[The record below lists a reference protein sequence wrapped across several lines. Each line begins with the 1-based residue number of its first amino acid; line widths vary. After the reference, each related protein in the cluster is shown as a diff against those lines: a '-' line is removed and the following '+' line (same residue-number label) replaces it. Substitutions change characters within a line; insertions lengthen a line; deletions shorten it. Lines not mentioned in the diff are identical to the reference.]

1 MRVVELDEAVRLAE
15 AVQAVGTEPR
25 VVTSGNFATP
35 LPLLEAIA
43 AELPAFRLHLL
54 NPQRGL
60 PLHDGVVPET
70 MFVGPGFRGHPRL
83 AYVPSRLSLAPRLF
97 SSTLPPDVVVIHTT
111 LPREGMV
118 SLGTEVNV
126 LPAAIE
132 AVRAR
137 GGLVLAQLNPLMP
150 WTFGD
155 ALVPVEHIDAGVEVE
170 QKLAVHVPSP
180 PDQTSAHIGAQV
192 AAAIGDG
199 ATIQA
204 GIGAVPDATVAGL
217 IDRRGLRVWTEM
229 FSDGILAL
237 EQAGALDPDAPINT
251 SFVFGSEE
259 LYAWLDGNERVVL
272 RRTEVTNAPARI
284 AEQRM
289 MTSVNTAL
297 QIDLFGQA
305 NASRIRA
312 RIYSGFGGQTDF
324 TVGALQSPGGQAFMA
339 LRSWHPKADCSTIVP
354 LVDEPVT
361 SFQHTAVVTEQGVA
375 RIAGLD
381 ERTQARNLIE
391 HAAHPD
397 VRDELREEARALGL
411 A

>member
-1 MRVVELDEAVRLAE
+1 MRVVELEEAVRLAE
-15 AVQAVGTEPR
+15 AVQGVAGEPR
-25 VVTSGNFATP
+25 VVCSGNFATP

-43 AELPAFRLHLL
+43 KALPAFRMHLL

-60 PLHDGVVPET
+60 PIHDGVTPET

-97 SSTLPPDVVVIHTT
+97 STTLPPDIVVVHTT
-111 LPREGMV
+111 LPRDGMV

-132 AVRAR
+132 AARAR

-155 ALVPVEHIDAGVEVE
+155 ALVPLDQIDAGVEIE
-170 QKLAVHVPSP
+170 QQLAVHTPTP
-180 PDQTSAHIGAQV
+180 PDHTSAHIGAQV

-204 GIGAVPDATVAGL
+204 GIGAVPDATVGGL
-217 IDRRGLRVWTEM
+217 VGRRGLRVWTEM

-237 EQAGALDPDAPINT
+237 ERAGSLDPDAPLNT
-251 SFVFGSEE
+251 SFVFGSAE
-259 LYAWLDGNERVVL
+259 LYEWLDRNERVQL
-272 RRTEVTNAPARI
+272 RRTEVTNSPARI

-324 TVGALQSPGGQAFMA
+324 TVGALQSNGGQAFMA

-361 SFQHTAVVTEQGVA
+361 SFQHSAVVTEQGVA
-375 RIAGLD
+375 TIAGLD
-381 ERTQARNLIE
+381 EREQARNLIE
-391 HAAHPD
+391 HAAHPE
-397 VRDELREEARALGL
+397 VREELREEARALGL
-411 A
+411 M

>member
-1 MRVVELDEAVRLAE
+1 MRVVELEEAVRLAA
-15 AVQAVGTEPR
+15 AVQSTAPQPR
-25 VVTSGNFATP
+25 VVTSGNFASP

-43 AELPAFRLHLL
+43 AALPSFRLHLL
-54 NPQRGL
+54 NAQRGL
-60 PLHDGVVPET
+60 PIHDGVIPET
-70 MFVGPGFRGHPRL
+70 TFVGPGFRGHPRL

-97 SSTLPPDVVVIHTT
+97 ATTLPPDVVVIHTT
-111 LPREGMV
+111 LPRNGVV

-126 LPAAIE
+126 LPAALE

-155 ALVPVEHIDAGVEVE
+155 ALVPVDDIDAGVEVE
-170 QKLAVHVPSP
+170 QQLAVHTPVP
-180 PDQTSAHIGAQV
+180 PDETAAHIGAQV

-217 IDRRGLRVWTEM
+217 VQRRGLRVWTEM

-237 EQAGALDPDAPINT
+237 ERAGALDQEAPLST
-251 SFVFGSEE
+251 SFVFGSAE
-259 LYAWLDGNERVVL
+259 LYAWLDGNDRVLL
-272 RRTEVTNAPARI
+272 RRTEVTNSPARI
-284 AEQRM
+284 AEQRQ

-305 NASRIRA
+305 NASRIQG

-324 TVGALQSPGGQAFMA
+324 TVGALQSDGGQAFMA

-361 SFQHTAVVTEQGVA
+361 SFQHSAVVTEQGVA

-381 ERTQARNLIE
+381 ERAQASNLIE
-391 HAAHPD
+391 HAAHPR
-397 VRDELREEARALGL
+397 VREELREEARALGL

>member
-1 MRVVELDEAVRLAE
+1 MRVVELEEAVRLAE
-15 AVQAVGTEPR
+15 AVQGVAGEPR
-25 VVTSGNFATP
+25 VVCSGNFATP

-43 AELPAFRLHLL
+43 KALPAFRMHLL

-60 PLHDGVVPET
+60 PIHDGVIPET

-97 SSTLPPDVVVIHTT
+97 STTLPPDIVVVHTT
-111 LPREGMV
+111 LPRDGMV

-132 AVRAR
+132 AARAR

-155 ALVPVEHIDAGVEVE
+155 ALVPLDQIDAGVEIE
-170 QKLAVHVPSP
+170 QQLAVHTPTP
-180 PDQTSAHIGAQV
+180 PDHTSAHIGAQV

-204 GIGAVPDATVAGL
+204 GIGAVPDATVGGL
-217 IDRRGLRVWTEM
+217 VDRRGLRVWTEM

-237 EQAGALDPDAPINT
+237 ERAGSLDPDAPLNT
-251 SFVFGSEE
+251 SFVFGSAE
-259 LYAWLDGNERVVL
+259 LYEWLDRNERVQL
-272 RRTEVTNAPARI
+272 RRTEVTNSPARI

-324 TVGALQSPGGQAFMA
+324 TVGALQSKGGQAFMA

-361 SFQHTAVVTEQGVA
+361 SFQHSAVVTEQGVA
-375 RIAGLD
+375 KIAGLD

-391 HAAHPD
+391 HAAHPE
-397 VRDELREEARALGL
+397 VREELREEARALGL
-411 A
+411 M

>member
-1 MRVVELDEAVRLAE
+1 
-15 AVQAVGTEPR
+15 
-25 VVTSGNFATP
+25 
-35 LPLLEAIA
+35 
-43 AELPAFRLHLL
+43 
-54 NPQRGL
+54 
-60 PLHDGVVPET
+60 
-70 MFVGPGFRGHPRL
+70 
-83 AYVPSRLSLAPRLF
+83 
-97 SSTLPPDVVVIHTT
+97 
-111 LPREGMV
+111 
-118 SLGTEVNV
+118 
-126 LPAAIE
+126 
-132 AVRAR
+132 
-137 GGLVLAQLNPLMP
+137 VLAQLNPLMP

-155 ALVPVEHIDAGVEVE
+155 ALVPVDDIDAGVEIE
-170 QKLAVHVPSP
+170 QQLAVHTPVP
-180 PDQTSAHIGAQV
+180 PDETAAHIGAQV

-217 IDRRGLRVWTEM
+217 VQRRGLRVWTEM

-237 EQAGALDPDAPINT
+237 ERAGALDQEAPLST
-251 SFVFGSEE
+251 SFVFGSAE
-259 LYAWLDGNERVVL
+259 LYAWLDGNDRVLL
-272 RRTEVTNAPARI
+272 RRTEVTNSPARI
-284 AEQRM
+284 AEQRQ

-305 NASRIRA
+305 NASRIQG

-324 TVGALQSPGGQAFMA
+324 TVGALQSDGGQAFMA

-361 SFQHTAVVTEQGVA
+361 SFQHSAVVTEQGVA

-381 ERTQARNLIE
+381 ERAQARNLIE
-391 HAAHPD
+391 HAAHPR

>member
-1 MRVVELDEAVRLAE
+1 MRVVELEEAVRLAE
-15 AVQAVGTEPR
+15 AVQGVNGEPR
-25 VVTSGNFATP
+25 VVCSGNFATP

-43 AELPAFRLHLL
+43 KALPAFRMHLL

-60 PLHDGVVPET
+60 PIHDGVIPET

-97 SSTLPPDVVVIHTT
+97 STTLPPDIVVVHTT
-111 LPREGMV
+111 LPRDGMV

-132 AVRAR
+132 AARAR

-155 ALVPVEHIDAGVEVE
+155 ALVPLDQIDAGVEIE
-170 QKLAVHVPSP
+170 QQLAVHTPTP
-180 PDQTSAHIGAQV
+180 PDHTSAHIGAQV

-204 GIGAVPDATVAGL
+204 GIGAVPDATVGGL
-217 IDRRGLRVWTEM
+217 VDRRGLRVWTEM

-237 EQAGALDPDAPINT
+237 ERAGSLDPDAPLNT
-251 SFVFGSEE
+251 SFVFGSAE
-259 LYAWLDGNERVVL
+259 LYEWLDRNERVQL
-272 RRTEVTNAPARI
+272 RRTEVTNSPARI

-324 TVGALQSPGGQAFMA
+324 TVGALQSKGGQAFMA

-361 SFQHTAVVTEQGVA
+361 SFQHSAVVTEQGVA
-375 RIAGLD
+375 KIAGLD

-391 HAAHPD
+391 HAAHPE
-397 VRDELREEARALGL
+397 VREELREEARALGL
-411 A
+411 M